1 MTDSGEEM
9 QALVVRLRTV
19 EQERDAWRTRCAGL
33 AGERDRERDRAL
45 RLRGSGSYRLGRT
58 LVSFARD
65 PLQGPPRLIRRLV
78 GRMRGRPGK
87 PARRTRTG
95 KRPQSARLYVAMGL
109 ELPALREFTQTLLRR
124 LTVQPDHR
132 AVVLTDNP
140 EFSLLRNSGL
150 ILEYLPD
157 RWTWERHRP
166 DRAWDEVLAG
176 RLSRLY
182 AEHTATHVVFVDP
195 ERPPALTELLDDT
208 TPSAPG
214 SLRQT

>member
-33 AGERDRERDRAL
+33 AGERDSEREQAR

-58 LVSFARD
+58 LVSFARE

-78 GRMRGRPGK
+78 GRIRRRPDA
-87 PARRTRTG
+87 PARRTRTA
-95 KRPQSARLYVAMGL
+95 KRPLPARLYVAMGL
-109 ELPALREFTQTLLRR
+109 DLPALRELVQTLRRR
-124 LTVQPDHR
+124 LTVEPDHR

-140 EFSLLRNSGL
+140 EFSLLRKAGL

-182 AEHTATHVVFVDP
+182 AEHAATHVVFVDP
-195 ERPPALTELLDDT
+195 ERPPALTDLLDDT

-214 SLRQT
+214 SLQQT